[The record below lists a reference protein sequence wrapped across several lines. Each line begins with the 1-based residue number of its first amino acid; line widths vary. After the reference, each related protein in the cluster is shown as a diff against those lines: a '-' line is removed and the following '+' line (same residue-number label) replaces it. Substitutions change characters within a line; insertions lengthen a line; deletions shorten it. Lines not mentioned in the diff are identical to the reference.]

1 MRLSGIAENAMITT
15 DWQRKERRKMSIF
28 CVGQSSYDIT
38 IPLEGPLIEN
48 QKYRITTPFPFGKI

>member
-1 MRLSGIAENAMITT
+1 
-15 DWQRKERRKMSIF
+15 MSIF